1 MMLLHYGKLVKCSWT
16 KNLCGLELKSK
27 CICFRF
33 RYESNHLPD
42 ISKEEEELPPVKSL
56 LQVLYTF
63 PFTLKYQHGAKT
75 LHRLEQ

>member
-1 MMLLHYGKLVKCSWT
+1 MVKLIMLAGQKYLHTFAPMIQIYLFY
-16 KNLCGLELKSK
+16 
-27 CICFRF
+27 FRF
-33 RYESNHLPD
+33 RYESNHLLD
-42 ISKEEEELPPVKSL
+42 ISKEEGELPTVKSL